1 MAGLLETLL
10 APGFIHRD
18 GYGVGQVQAAAA
30 FAHRQAQAVLA
41 VQCVEHFRRQTT
53 AFRTEDKGIA
63 LGKLNVVKRL

>member
-30 FAHRQAQAVLA
+30 FAHRQAQAVFA
-41 VQCVEHFRRQTT
+41 VQRIQHLWRQAT
-53 AFRTEDKGIA
+53 AFRAEDKGITF
-63 LGKLNVVKRL
+63 GKPGLVERP